1 MRGRRVR
8 GWVLDPDAEP
18 EAEPGELRSLARVS
32 SRGPMPELI
41 DLAEWAAWRWAGSR
55 PAFLRLA
62 TPPNVVDADS
72 TPAAKRRLG
81 PGGQQPAEDDTVDAV
96 AAEARMQ
103 SRGVVRWPPAARM
116 AELLRRLVAPE
127 GSTVVV
133 LPDAVRAGRLAR
145 YLEGSG
151 VDVTDFR
158 AGLSAAE
165 RTRSWRRALGG
176 ATVVVGGRTAVW
188 APVPDLG
195 AVVVVDDADEALKDE
210 RAPTWHARD
219 VGLERALRANA
230 RVTVVSPVP
239 TLEALAT
246 APRVLAPPRAQER
259 DGWGRLAVIDRRD
272 EPPGTGMFSEELA
285 DRLRGALPSGRAVC
299 VLNRKGRARLLACG
313 SCSELVR
320 CDTCGAAAAE
330 DEDGLLCNVCGERR
344 PRICAACSSTVL
356 KRLRPGIS
364 RLREELEGLLP
375 RQEAAEVDADVE
387 HLPDA
392 PVLIGTEAVLHR
404 APDAALVA
412 FLDFDQELLAPRY
425 RAPEQALWLLVRAL
439 RLAGSRAGGGAV
451 AVQTRIPDHPVIE
464 AARGADP
471 GAFAESELSRR
482 GALGFP
488 PFGSLAE
495 ATGSD
500 EAVEALADLLTGT
513 DGLDVLGPVE
523 ESGRTRLLLRAEG
536 ADGLRILCDA
546 LAGARSEAREHGRL
560 RIDVDPLR
568 A

>member
-1 MRGRRVR
+1 MR
-8 GWVLDPDAEP
+8 GWVVDPDAEP
-18 EAEPGELRSLARVS
+18 EAEPAELRPIAKIS
-32 SRGPMPELI
+32 SWGPSAELI
-41 DLAEWAAWRWAGSR
+41 ALAEWAAWRWAGSR

-62 TPPNVVDADS
+62 TPPNAVDPDLAP
-72 TPAAKRRLG
+72 TPSGRSG
-81 PGGQQPAEDDTVDAV
+81 PGGQEPADDRTVEEV
-96 AAEARMQ
+96 AAEARTQ

-133 LPDAVRAGRLAR
+133 LPDAVRARRLAG
-145 YLEGSG
+145 YLERAG
-151 VDVTDFR
+151 VDVIDFR

-165 RTRSWRRALGG
+165 RTRSWRRALTG
-176 ATVVVGGRTAVW
+176 ATVIVGGRTAVW
-188 APVPDLG
+188 APVPDLA

-210 RAPTWHARD
+210 RAPTWNARD

-230 RVTVVSPVP
+230 RVTLVSPVP

-246 APRVLAPPRAQER
+246 APRVLAPPRTQER
-259 DGWGRLAVIDRRD
+259 DGWGRLAVIDRRE
-272 EPPGTGMFSEELA
+272 EPPGSGMFSEELA
-285 DRLRGALPSGRAVC
+285 ELLRSALPAGRAVC

-320 CDTCGAAAAE
+320 CDPCGAAVAE
-330 DEDGLLCNVCGERR
+330 DEDGLVCNVCGERR
-344 PRICAACSSTVL
+344 PRICAVCSSTVL

-375 RQEAAEVDADVE
+375 RQPVAEVDADVVD
-387 HLPDA
+387 LPGA

-404 APDAALVA
+404 VPEAALVA

-439 RLAGSRAGGGAV
+439 RLAGSRASAGAV
-451 AVQTRIPDHPVIE
+451 AVQTRIPEHPAIE

-471 GAFAESELSRR
+471 GAFAASELSRR

-488 PFGSLAE
+488 PFGALAE

-500 EAVEALADLLTGT
+500 EAVGALADLLTPT
-513 DGLDVLGPVE
+513 EGLDVLGPVE
-523 ESGRTRLLLRAEG
+523 ESGRTRLLLRSEG

>member
-1 MRGRRVR
+1 MR
-8 GWVLDPDAEP
+8 GWVLDADAEP
-18 EAEPGELRSLARVS
+18 EAVPAELRPLAKVS
-32 SRGPMPELI
+32 SRGPTSELI
-41 DLAEWAAWRWAGSR
+41 DLAEWAAWRWGGSR
-55 PAFLRLA
+55 PVFLRLT
-62 TPPNVVDADS
+62 TPPNVVAPDFA
-72 TPAAKRRLG
+72 PAPRGRSG
-81 PGGQQPAEDDTVDAV
+81 PGGRQPADDGTVEEI
-96 AAEARMQ
+96 AAEARAE

-127 GSTVVV
+127 GSSIIV
-133 LPDAVRAGRLAR
+133 LPDAERAGRLVR
-145 YLEGSG
+145 FLERAG
-151 VDVTDFR
+151 VDVTDVR

-165 RTRSWRRALGG
+165 RTRSWRRALAG

-188 APVPDLG
+188 APVPDLA
-195 AVVVVDDADEALKDE
+195 AVMVVDDADEALKDE

-219 VGLERALRANA
+219 VGLERALRGDA

-246 APRVLAPPRAQER
+246 TTRVLAPPRAEER
-259 DGWGRLAVIDRRD
+259 DGWGRLAVIDRRE
-272 EPPGTGMFSEELA
+272 EPPGTGMFSEGLA
-285 DRLRGALPSGRAVC
+285 DLLRGALPSGRAVC

-320 CDTCGAAAAE
+320 CDRCGAAVAE
-330 DEDGLLCNVCGERR
+330 DEEGLLCNVCGERR
-344 PRICAACSSTVL
+344 PRICAVCSSTVL

-375 RQEAAEVDADVE
+375 RHEAAEVDADVAD
-387 HLPDA
+387 LPDA

-404 APDAALVA
+404 VPDAALVA
-412 FLDFDQELLAPRY
+412 FLDFDQELLAARY
-425 RAPEQALWLLVRAL
+425 RAPEQALWLIVRAL
-439 RLAGSRAGGGAV
+439 RRTGSRSNGGAV
-451 AVQTRIPDHPVIE
+451 ALQTRIPEHPVVE

-488 PFGSLAE
+488 PFGALAE

-500 EAVEALADLLTGT
+500 EAVEVLADLLTGT

-536 ADGLRILCDA
+536 ADGVRILGDA
-546 LAGARSEAREHGRL
+546 LAGARTEAREHGRL